1 MTEGYI
7 YLQQLLMY
15 GSAAVSTVLGH
26 IKNPEKLFDM
36 SERELMALGLTPA
49 QAKRGDRAK
58 HETEKIIKQCEK
70 EHIKVVT
77 LSDERYPQLLRETDA
92 PPAVLYYKGEW
103 VDFDREYTVGIV
115 GPRNISEYGA
125 KAAFS
130 LAARLSA
137 GGAVIVSGGALG
149 GDTFAHSGALSVPG
163 GRTVAVTGGGLSST
177 YLKSNAP
184 LRERIVRNGGLLVT
198 EFAPNY
204 TPRGSFSFP
213 IRNRVLAGLC
223 KTVAVVEAGAK
234 SGTLITAHHAAEMG
248 REVFSMPGSPTA
260 PQYVGTN
267 RLISEGARLLLSV
280 DEILSEGQTAT
291 NAALSPEKMTALSS
305 DEIKEAYSKCI
316 EEKPQRGEST
326 QGARGGKKS
335 AFAGLG
341 LFKKSGAAAGSAS
354 RRETEPNPEN
364 GANKNGANKDG
375 ARKTDAR
382 KNSASKADANQIG
395 QPMKTAD
402 KNAKTT
408 DFAPRQESLRR
419 TAAKKALSGNELQV
433 YAAFRGGEYLTDE
446 LVERAKLPTSAVL
459 SALTML
465 EIKGYVKAL
474 PGGRYKLS

>member
-1 MTEGYI
+1 MTEGHI

-15 GSAAVSTVLGH
+15 GSAAVITVLGH

-36 SERELMALGLTPA
+36 SERELIALGLTPA

-70 EHIKVVT
+70 DHIKVVT

-115 GPRNISEYGA
+115 GTRNISEYGA

-130 LAARLSA
+130 LAARLAA

-149 GDTFAHSGALSVPG
+149 GDTFAHSGALSAPG

-177 YLKSNAP
+177 YLKANAP

-198 EFAPNY
+198 EFSPDY

-223 KTVAVVEAGAK
+223 KTVAVIEAGAK

-280 DEILSEGQTAT
+280 DEILSEGQTGT
-291 NAALSPEKMTALSS
+291 SAALSPEKMAALSS
-305 DEIKEAYSKCI
+305 DEIKKAYAKCI
-316 EEKPQRGEST
+316 GEKSQNGEST
-326 QGARGGKKS
+326 QRSRDGKKPT
-335 AFAGLG
+335 FAGFG
-341 LFKKSGAAAGSAS
+341 LFKKSGAAARPATRSEKERNA
-354 RRETEPNPEN
+354 EN
-364 GANKNGANKDG
+364 GADQSG
-375 ARKTDAR
+375 ARKTDTNR
-382 KNSASKADANQIG
+382 TGTNRTGKNPTD
-395 QPMKTAD
+395 QPMESAG
-402 KNAKTT
+402 KNTKSKSAE
-408 DFAPRQESLRR
+408 FSPRQESLRR

-446 LVERAKLPTSAVL
+446 LVERVGLPTSAVL